1 MGLNI
6 KNAEVERLASEV
18 AHLAG
23 ETKTEA
29 IRRALLDRM
38 DRLREPSRRRTDG
51 VQEWLEQSVWPAT
64 KPEFRGKPV
73 TKEEMD
79 ALWE

>member
-23 ETKTEA
+23 ETNYMESNHFSS
-29 IRRALLDRM
+29 LFSFL
-38 DRLREPSRRRTDG
+38 
-51 VQEWLEQSVWPAT
+51 
-64 KPEFRGKPV
+64 KPV
-73 TKEEMD
+73 RG
-79 ALWE
+79 L